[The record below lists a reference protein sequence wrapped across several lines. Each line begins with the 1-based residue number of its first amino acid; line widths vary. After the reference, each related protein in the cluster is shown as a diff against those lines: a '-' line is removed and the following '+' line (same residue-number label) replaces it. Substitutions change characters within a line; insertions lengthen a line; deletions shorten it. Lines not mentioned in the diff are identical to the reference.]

1 MNILKNRVIY
11 VVESLTVG
19 GVSRVIEE
27 SVNRL
32 QGLYEFQVVVL
43 GGNITGIN
51 DDFKKYIRVFNIEPS
66 FNYRLLDYFKDIIIQ
81 STVKKWYAEVIDYI
95 ANQKPDIIHF
105 HTLPRLLPIG
115 TAVKSKINT
124 CLVYTD
130 HLVRLPLHSYKW
142 HQKTALG
149 IIYRTIYNKYNL
161 IYVSNSVEYIAN
173 KFHFCARK
181 QKCILINNG
190 VDVELFSK
198 KIHQDKHS
206 IVVVYVAR
214 ISPVKGH
221 LDLIAA
227 WKNIL
232 PIDAELWLIG
242 PNEMEEKI
250 NQDLLKNTN
259 IKILGSRTDIKSLL
273 EQADLA
279 VFPSYNEGLP
289 IALLEKMAM
298 QLPVIVSNI
307 PELTN
312 IVEDNIDSLVF
323 ELGNG
328 AQLSDK
334 IRQLINQ
341 PELRYRLGTAARE
354 KVKKHYSIE
363 SSVQNTNLFYKTLLK
378 L

>member
-1 MNILKNRVIY
+1 LEKPKILY

-19 GVSRVIEE
+19 GVTRVIEE
-27 SVNRL
+27 NVNRL
-32 QGLYEFQVVVL
+32 QGIYEFQVIVL
-43 GGNITGIN
+43 GSNITGIS
-51 DDFKKYIRVFNIEPS
+51 DEFKKHIRIFNIEPS
-66 FNYRLLDYFKDIIIQ
+66 FNYRLLDYFKDIIVQ
-81 STVKKWYAEVIDYI
+81 STIKKWYAEVIEYI
-95 ANQKPDIIHF
+95 INCKPDIIHF

-124 CLVYTD
+124 CLVFTD
-130 HLVRLPLHSYKW
+130 HLVRLPLHTYKW
-142 HQKTALG
+142 HQRTALG
-149 IIYRTIYNKYNL
+149 TIYRTIYNKYNL
-161 IYVSNSVEYIAN
+161 IYVSNSVESIAN
-173 KFHFCARK
+173 SFHFCSNK
-181 QKCILINNG
+181 KKCILINNG
-190 VDVELFSK
+190 VDLEFFSK
-198 KIHQDKHS
+198 KIQQEKHS
-206 IVVVYVAR
+206 IIAVYVAR

-242 PNEMEEKI
+242 PNEMEDKI
-250 NQDLLKNTN
+250 NQDILKNTN

-273 EQADLA
+273 DQADFA
-279 VFPSYNEGLP
+279 IFPSYNEGLP

-298 QLPVIVSNI
+298 QLPVLVSNI

-312 IVEDNIDSLVF
+312 IVEDDIDSMVF
-323 ELGNG
+323 ELGNV

-341 PELRYRLGTAARE
+341 PELRSRLGTAARE

-363 SSVQNTNLFYKTLLK
+363 CSVQNTNLFYKTLLK